1 MCAEIC
7 TRMFIGALLLLII
20 ATFLIKVSLSNI
32 MDEYIVLCKR
42 MLFGFGNR
50 WINMELSVMCQPGW
64 QWGLGENGYMCVAES
79 LCCSPETITTLLTGY
94 TLIQKKKFKV
104 QGKQAKK

>member
-1 MCAEIC
+1 M
-7 TRMFIGALLLLII
+7 II

-50 WINMELSVMCQPGW
+50 WINMELSVMYQPSWEGC
-64 QWGLGENGYMCVAES
+64 WGKMDTCLPMAES
-79 LCCSPETITTLLTGY
+79 LHCSPETTTTLLIG
-94 TLIQKKKFKV
+94 
-104 QGKQAKK
+104 